1 MDYLKGSAPIEQL
14 LGTYQPSEGE
24 DQNSNIFGD
33 IGTGLKQG
41 VTTDLAHTVT
51 GLVDLAGSAVGA
63 DVSATAAADKAGL
76 ADLEKSY
83 YNELTPETKEALRKV
98 EEADGFWGTLGAY
111 ASNPRAIAYDV
122 ARALPMSLAGGGLGA
137 AGAKGAA
144 KLAGTATAKNAV
156 KKELLGS
163 TSAKAANYWAAGG
176 EGLVGAGM
184 SASSIAQYNAA
195 NPETRNP
202 LEGVGYAA
210 LTGLGT
216 GLVAGAAGRIG
227 GSVESAVF
235 NKSIRETMANKPWA
249 SVGKSAVTEGLE
261 EAAQAPTETVPQNW
275 AEDKPWNEDLGQNI
289 AQSLIAGSA
298 MGGGAHGAMRAL
310 RFASP
315 GDGRPQVSQEP
326 VDVNQAASGAT
337 MSMEGATPVEAQMN
351 SDIETLAAEVARKR
365 DEAKAKK
372 AAKAA
377 PVVAGTIQQRDQVVP
392 VQNVASAKVAP
403 TQVVPVAAALPGP
416 GRVKPGIDRPAD
428 PDGMEVPTKAEL
440 RAAKKKAQEEA
451 DIKDREDYARLFTV
465 KSDSTP
471 QLKRYRRIKDKEG
484 FVPAARAIVAAE
496 AHVGS
501 GQFDNHY
508 KQIES
513 LEKAAA
519 KANTP
524 EEFATWYE
532 NTAKEYQGKNQG
544 RADTLALVAKG
555 IRNPDK
561 PMAEL
566 EREIASDE
574 FTAISDSVPTNVP
587 TYNVNTL
594 KAKRIPGKARF
605 TVDLDG
611 EAVTLLGTID
621 GNKNFHPDTAHFKA
635 FADFKEGRRA
645 NHKDLYDKVVAATKA
660 KVIRGDEAKETT
672 NGATEAVAVLED
684 KPAKKAS
691 PVLKPT
697 KLPLTIMQTR
707 KLMRDLLKS
716 KGADD
721 ARKAVRGFDEAQ
733 SDAYVSEMERL
744 IRNDG
749 ARANFTNTLTEHQKA
764 VFAALMSDEAAK
776 VERTDDARNKWQAVS
791 EAEIEEINDSGNPSA
806 AKSSSDDLND
816 YDTAQR
822 GADRK
827 STTTEKN
834 DLTVLETTLGDVHSG
849 GNVGGSI
856 FTNQGNTTG
865 ATVETR
871 VKNNISRLL
880 APIANMPANQ
890 DKKLPTLIFVG
901 GRLTQDSYNDLENTL
916 RENAPLADAV
926 KEVLTSK
933 KAVDAAKAIEIKRNA
948 KGLVRDNGL
957 ASTLVSTANKI
968 EELAQLVGIN
978 DSELSYELMRKS
990 AECYGQKMAT
1000 YDEYIGAMNAL
1011 SQGHE
1016 EGDVDV
1022 TNLRR
1027 VDLTAVPIAG
1037 KWLSKFMSNM
1047 GQMDISVGDALFGK
1061 KRKPVYFVDFATIR
1075 EIQAKTPAGKE
1086 IQKDSFYVVDSD
1098 VDGVAVPLKSILE
1111 KAKNPTE
1118 DLKGLFSDD
1127 FVQYI
1132 IPAVERVRRNGRYA
1146 FNDNIYLVDGSHS
1159 AAMLRIDNNTVVKA
1173 SPRGGAVTTFLKAA
1187 RVLKVSIDGMALPT
1201 SEKLPTGSQFLR
1213 CDYTGS
1219 GSNFSKTYTAF
1230 HECGHVVSRSVGQEV
1245 ANAVIKK
1252 HEPDLRYWAGKLQ
1265 ELTTSD
1271 LNGYTHGLE
1280 SLDSELKELKQEI
1293 LYPFKAAVKE
1303 LDKGA
1308 GKEQAKGVF
1317 YKEMYATLFGLFH
1330 SGGPF
1335 TFLLQDKNY
1344 TGLANIVRE
1353 VLYVAS
1359 SSPDLGTSGQNHRG
1373 QLQGSGNRR
1382 SQDLYSEPG
1391 RVRGGR
1397 SENSYLEREES
1408 GQAARPG
1415 TRNADRHD
1423 DGNSEGQGSGKE
1435 VPQNR
1440 GLTVKTQKLVD
1451 RYIAKLPAHIRPFAE
1466 NLSHKLFTSGL
1477 GLFFTRDI
1485 CNMAY
1490 DATGIKAFKKLEETH
1505 QKLDDVRNTRMK
1517 EISAV
1522 LNKSSKL
1529 PKKEREVVG
1538 EYILDATLN
1547 EAWGYAHKS
1556 VFKDV
1561 GEYIKHVAKLDETH
1575 RKAEQ
1580 TMRKR
1585 FNALS
1590 EAQQEVVKDYFETGV
1605 RELNTQLQLLK
1616 EKLDARR
1623 MPAVAEAEGKEI
1635 DEIEESPELKRI
1647 RHDIEHLQK
1656 YPYAPLM
1663 RAGTHMV
1670 IVKSPAYKKAERDLE
1685 VRSKAFNQMKEK
1697 DKEDREWLKEAR
1709 DNLEKLKASP
1719 DDYIVEFVNGAG
1731 TAREVGDRYR
1741 GEMPG
1746 ADIVVAERIEQ
1757 LQSEI
1762 PGYQQIERWANV
1774 LAKNIE
1780 DGTVDELSQTHARAL
1795 ANELKKVLG
1804 TLYIRSLADNSA
1816 KKRQLKRRNVKGFNR
1831 DVFQNLA
1838 AAAPSSANLL
1848 AYTRYS
1854 DELADNIREIGTEV
1868 KKLRGDARM
1877 TASEFQNELIR
1888 RENMIGK
1895 QYNDFT
1901 NGIMRFTS
1909 MWMLLGNPAFYIQ
1922 NLTQPFMMSAPYMAA
1937 RHGFDVYKK
1946 FGKTCV
1952 EVFKLMKS
1960 DADLSKLEKMMNDP
1974 KVAPKDKPLTMDEW
1988 RALDHA
1994 RRHGHLDI
2002 GITQDFGDAIRSDNK
2017 AANVAFGVT
2026 EKLTKWARVVEMYNR
2041 VATFLVA
2048 YRLEKAK
2055 GNSEAAA
2062 GAYADEVIYQTH
2074 GDYSAFNAPRWFGM
2088 TGLHRIATQFRKFQ
2102 LIQAGLMIRL
2112 AANSFKGA
2120 TPEIKAEA
2128 RKQLLYIMST
2138 YFAATGL
2145 KGMPFVFALMPAF
2158 ALGDEGD
2165 DDEDVLRKAIGDKQ
2179 LADFLVRGI
2188 PAGFGLDVS
2197 GKVGAE
2203 NMLSLMPYTDAK
2215 FSDGRAGANSLL
2227 AGALGPSASLVQRF
2241 YTGMQYFAQGD
2252 NWKAIE
2258 QLTPGIVSN
2267 SLKGYRIATEGFTTK
2282 AGDQVLKPEDYDFG
2296 DAITQALGF
2305 QPRVMTDRMRV
2316 QDSLIRH
2323 KESFDADKNRIYMD
2337 FKKAR
2342 REGDHAGMNQAR
2354 REMLKL
2360 AAEARKQGLTGY
2372 TIQNMINAA
2381 NEQRRR
2387 ERQAVGGVGTN
2398 KNDRQFVKK
2407 MSEV

>member
-1 MDYLKGSAPIEQL
+1 MDYLKGSIPIDQF
-14 LGTYQPSEGE
+14 LGNYKPPEEE
-24 DQNSNIFGD
+24 DQNDSIFGD

-98 EEADGFWGTLGAY
+98 EEAEGFWGTLGAY
-111 ASNPRAIAYDV
+111 ASNPRAIAYDL

-195 NPETRNP
+195 NPETRDP
-202 LEGVGYAA
+202 LEGVGFAA

-337 MSMEGATPVEAQMN
+337 MSMEGATPVQPPMEPTQPYGEAQLN
-351 SDIETLAAEVARKR
+351 GDIETLAAEVARKR

-372 AAKAA
+372 AAKTA
-377 PVVAGTIQQRDQVVP
+377 PVIEGTIQQGDQVVP
-392 VQNVASAKVAP
+392 TQTVASAKVAP
-403 TQVVPVAAALPGP
+403 TQVVPVAATLPGTR
-416 GRVKPGIDRPAD
+416 RVKPGIDRPAG
-428 PDGMEVPTKAEL
+428 PDGMEAPTKAEL

-524 EEFATWYE
+524 EEFAKWYE

-544 RADTLALVAKG
+544 RADTLALIAKG

-574 FTAISDSVPTNVP
+574 FTAISNSVPTNVP

-594 KAKRIPGKARF
+594 KTKRVPGKARF

-611 EAVTLLGTID
+611 EEVTFLGTID

-645 NHKDLYDKVVAATKA
+645 NHKDLYDKVMAATKA
-660 KVIRGDEAKETT
+660 KVI
-672 NGATEAVAVLED
+672 
-684 KPAKKAS
+684 
-691 PVLKPT
+691 
-697 KLPLTIMQTR
+697 
-707 KLMRDLLKS
+707 
-716 KGADD
+716 KGA
-721 ARKAVRGFDEAQ
+721 EAQ
-733 SDAYVSEMERL
+733 TAAGDVSDVVA
-744 IRNDG
+744 I
-749 ARANFTNTLTEHQKA
+749 Q
-764 VFAALMSDEAAK
+764 EAAK
-776 VERTDDARNKWQAVS
+776 APEMPKTEPPKASAKPKAKAAKAKPSVMAGRRELRKLLAFKSADEAVEAAKKLDVNAAEAYESELERLSNDDEARTNFVKRLTKRQKENFRALLIDAGEKNSSSLVVMEDT
-791 EAEIEEINDSGNPSA
+791 EAAPSKKPSA
-806 AKSSSDDLND
+806 NDLND
-816 YDTAQR
+816 YDSVQASS
-822 GADRK
+822 DR
-827 STTTEKN
+827 STTTTETN
-834 DLTVLETTLGDVHSG
+834 DLTTLSATLGDVRDNGNIG
-849 GNVGGSI
+849 GYI
-856 FTNQGNTTG
+856 FTNQGESTG
-865 ATVETR
+865 ATIESR
-871 VKNNISRLL
+871 VRNIIRQLL
-880 APIANMPANQ
+880 APVARHPANTNE
-890 DKKLPTLIFVG
+890 KLPTLTFVG
-901 GRLTQDSYNDLENTL
+901 GQLSVDSYNDLENTL

-933 KAVDAAKAIEIKRNA
+933 KTVDAAKAIEIKRNA

-957 ASTLVSTANKI
+957 ASTLVSTANKV

-1000 YDEYIGAMNAL
+1000 YDEYIGAMSAL
-1011 SQGHE
+1011 AQGHE
-1016 EGDVDV
+1016 EGDVNV

-1037 KWLSKFMSNM
+1037 KWLSKYMSNM

-1061 KRKPVYFVDFATIR
+1061 KRKPVYFVDFAAIR
-1075 EIQAKTPAGKE
+1075 KIQAKTPAGKE

-1213 CDYTGS
+1213 CDYSGS

-1308 GKEQAKGVF
+1308 GKEQAEGVF

-1359 SSPDLGTSGQNHRG
+1359 SSPDVGTSGQDHRG

-1397 SENSYLEREES
+1397 SENS
-1408 GQAARPG
+1408 
-1415 TRNADRHD
+1415 
-1423 DGNSEGQGSGKE
+1423 
-1435 VPQNR
+1435 
-1440 GLTVKTQKLVD
+1440 
-1451 RYIAKLPAHIRPFAE
+1451 
-1466 NLSHKLFTSGL
+1466 
-1477 GLFFTRDI
+1477 
-1485 CNMAY
+1485 
-1490 DATGIKAFKKLEETH
+1490 
-1505 QKLDDVRNTRMK
+1505 
-1517 EISAV
+1517 
-1522 LNKSSKL
+1522 
-1529 PKKEREVVG
+1529 
-1538 EYILDATLN
+1538 
-1547 EAWGYAHKS
+1547 
-1556 VFKDV
+1556 
-1561 GEYIKHVAKLDETH
+1561 
-1575 RKAEQ
+1575 
-1580 TMRKR
+1580 
-1585 FNALS
+1585 
-1590 EAQQEVVKDYFETGV
+1590 
-1605 RELNTQLQLLK
+1605 
-1616 EKLDARR
+1616 
-1623 MPAVAEAEGKEI
+1623 
-1635 DEIEESPELKRI
+1635 
-1647 RHDIEHLQK
+1647 
-1656 YPYAPLM
+1656 
-1663 RAGTHMV
+1663 
-1670 IVKSPAYKKAERDLE
+1670 
-1685 VRSKAFNQMKEK
+1685 
-1697 DKEDREWLKEAR
+1697 
-1709 DNLEKLKASP
+1709 
-1719 DDYIVEFVNGAG
+1719 
-1731 TAREVGDRYR
+1731 
-1741 GEMPG
+1741 
-1746 ADIVVAERIEQ
+1746 
-1757 LQSEI
+1757 
-1762 PGYQQIERWANV
+1762 
-1774 LAKNIE
+1774 
-1780 DGTVDELSQTHARAL
+1780 
-1795 ANELKKVLG
+1795 
-1804 TLYIRSLADNSA
+1804 
-1816 KKRQLKRRNVKGFNR
+1816 
-1831 DVFQNLA
+1831 
-1838 AAAPSSANLL
+1838 
-1848 AYTRYS
+1848 
-1854 DELADNIREIGTEV
+1854 
-1868 KKLRGDARM
+1868 
-1877 TASEFQNELIR
+1877 
-1888 RENMIGK
+1888 
-1895 QYNDFT
+1895 
-1901 NGIMRFTS
+1901 
-1909 MWMLLGNPAFYIQ
+1909 
-1922 NLTQPFMMSAPYMAA
+1922 
-1937 RHGFDVYKK
+1937 
-1946 FGKTCV
+1946 
-1952 EVFKLMKS
+1952 
-1960 DADLSKLEKMMNDP
+1960 
-1974 KVAPKDKPLTMDEW
+1974 
-1988 RALDHA
+1988 
-1994 RRHGHLDI
+1994 
-2002 GITQDFGDAIRSDNK
+2002 
-2017 AANVAFGVT
+2017 
-2026 EKLTKWARVVEMYNR
+2026 
-2041 VATFLVA
+2041 
-2048 YRLEKAK
+2048 
-2055 GNSEAAA
+2055 
-2062 GAYADEVIYQTH
+2062 
-2074 GDYSAFNAPRWFGM
+2074 
-2088 TGLHRIATQFRKFQ
+2088 
-2102 LIQAGLMIRL
+2102 
-2112 AANSFKGA
+2112 
-2120 TPEIKAEA
+2120 
-2128 RKQLLYIMST
+2128 
-2138 YFAATGL
+2138 
-2145 KGMPFVFALMPAF
+2145 
-2158 ALGDEGD
+2158 
-2165 DDEDVLRKAIGDKQ
+2165 
-2179 LADFLVRGI
+2179 
-2188 PAGFGLDVS
+2188 
-2197 GKVGAE
+2197 
-2203 NMLSLMPYTDAK
+2203 
-2215 FSDGRAGANSLL
+2215 
-2227 AGALGPSASLVQRF
+2227 
-2241 YTGMQYFAQGD
+2241 
-2252 NWKAIE
+2252 
-2258 QLTPGIVSN
+2258 
-2267 SLKGYRIATEGFTTK
+2267 
-2282 AGDQVLKPEDYDFG
+2282 
-2296 DAITQALGF
+2296 
-2305 QPRVMTDRMRV
+2305 
-2316 QDSLIRH
+2316 
-2323 KESFDADKNRIYMD
+2323 
-2337 FKKAR
+2337 
-2342 REGDHAGMNQAR
+2342 
-2354 REMLKL
+2354 
-2360 AAEARKQGLTGY
+2360 
-2372 TIQNMINAA
+2372 
-2381 NEQRRR
+2381 
-2387 ERQAVGGVGTN
+2387 
-2398 KNDRQFVKK
+2398 
-2407 MSEV
+2407 